1 MGRLKKKKDS
11 NNKEQK
17 LAWILREWDCSNL
30 EQAIELA
37 KKDQQL
43 HYALREAGIKF

>member
-1 MGRLKKKKDS
+1 MGRIKKKKDS
-11 NNKEQK
+11 KNKEQK
-17 LAWILREWDCSNL
+17 LAWILREWNCSTL